1 MDSTRDQVKN
11 LLMSWLDNYLPT
23 GSEFMF
29 DGLVLIWLG
38 VFSLLL
44 HVFLHVFLRR
54 SLLTLAEKKGGLW
67 QKALLENTLF
77 HRISYTIQGV
87 VVHLQAGIWFEE
99 ETLILQLVQGISTQW
114 ILLFG
119 LLSLFSALDSF
130 QSVIY
135 KNGSHIRFPFRG
147 LIQTIKLISSLF
159 VGLLAVAAL
168 IGKSPL
174 ILLSGLGA
182 ISAVLL
188 LVFRDSI
195 LGLVAGIQLSAN
207 QMLSVGDWLEM
218 PKYGADGD
226 VIDIALTTVKVQNW
240 DNTITTI
247 PAYALI
253 SDSFKNWR
261 GMTESGGRRIRRS
274 LQIDTN
280 SIRFIDAELFERLS
294 KAELL
299 GDYLP
304 ERQQEIEQENAK
316 KNSDLSVLVNG
327 RRLTNIGTFRQYL
340 VNYLKNHPNIHQNM
354 TLMVRQLQST
364 AEGLPIEIYAFTNTT
379 SWVAYENIQS
389 DIFDHIFATLPEFD
403 LRIHEAPTGHDI
415 QALRSTQKI

>member
-99 ETLILQLVQGISTQW
+99 ETLILQLVQGISTQL

-280 SIRFIDAELFERLS
+280 SIRFIDAEPVSYTHLT
-294 KAELL
+294 
-299 GDYLP
+299 LP
-304 ERQQEIEQENAK
+304 T
-316 KNSDLSVLVNG
+316 SDLV
-327 RRLTNIGTFRQYL
+327 
-340 VNYLKNHPNIHQNM
+340 
-354 TLMVRQLQST
+354 
-364 AEGLPIEIYAFTNTT
+364 
-379 SWVAYENIQS
+379 
-389 DIFDHIFATLPEFD
+389 
-403 LRIHEAPTGHDI
+403 
-415 QALRSTQKI
+415 